1 MSSARSP
8 FGALKKAFDAVFR
21 HDLGLQR
28 QAGGVRLVL
37 RGRDAAP
44 ADAPSTPADLERQR
58 REQELLQAREDLTR
72 LLDEDHTSRAALRHL
87 AVLEHALGRIGWQA
101 LERLPLDVL
110 QRAHGQLEDQVTN
123 WSARGLAGLRSRLAV
138 TVAERSLLEPLPTG
152 SGATELEPAPALAA
166 RAIGKARGSS
176 APPVQ
181 DEADRALLAAYGS
194 LLGGKTP
201 ES

>member
-21 HDLGLQR
+21 QDLGLQR
-28 QAGGVRLVL
+28 RAGGVRLVL

-44 ADAPSTPADLERQR
+44 AQAPSTPADLERQR

-110 QRAHGQLEDQVTN
+110 QRAHAQLEDRVTN
-123 WSARGLAGLRSRLAV
+123 WSARGLACLRSRLAV

-152 SGATELEPAPALAA
+152 SAANALEPAPALAA
-166 RAIGKARGSS
+166 RAIGKARGS
-176 APPVQ
+176 AAAPVQ
-181 DEADRALLAAYGS
+181 DDADRALLAAYGS

-201 ES
+201 EN